1 MNGLK
6 RAWGIVS
13 PMVIFLV
20 IQRVIS
26 FSAAFTFM
34 NSKVDAAEILSDKQ
48 IMELQINA
56 AEMLSNNIVLMSGI
70 AAILSIPIF
79 YRALNKEW
87 MKRPYRILP
96 ISGPF
101 RRYIYVI
108 LSAVGMTMAFNLAVN
123 AFELFRLCSAGQ
135 GNLFGTV
142 VYAGR
147 GHRLFYA
154 GRRGIDVS
162 WSYL

>member
-56 AEMLSNNIVLMSGI
+56 AELLSNNILLIKSG
-70 AAILSIPIF
+70 
-79 YRALNKEW
+79 
-87 MKRPYRILP
+87 
-96 ISGPF
+96 
-101 RRYIYVI
+101 
-108 LSAVGMTMAFNLAVN
+108 
-123 AFELFRLCSAGQ
+123 
-135 GNLFGTV
+135 
-142 VYAGR
+142 
-147 GHRLFYA
+147 
-154 GRRGIDVS
+154 
-162 WSYL
+162 

>member
-70 AAILSIPIF
+70 AARFDVIF
-79 YRALNKEW
+79 
-87 MKRPYRILP
+87 M
-96 ISGPF
+96 
-101 RRYIYVI
+101 
-108 LSAVGMTMAFNLAVN
+108 
-123 AFELFRLCSAGQ
+123 
-135 GNLFGTV
+135 
-142 VYAGR
+142 
-147 GHRLFYA
+147 
-154 GRRGIDVS
+154 
-162 WSYL
+162 